1 MLIKWMFVMK
11 LIFNVIIL
19 MLVSM
24 NLLFAGKAV
33 KGGEDPSVTLSANV
47 TLDPSTGEKVFTN
60 QLMLAFKSTI
70 SLEESESFLNEQGFN
85 ILSSSPA
92 LNIYHVTFTNPEGS
106 LTKLLKIRD
115 NLRDNSN
122 VLYVYLHRS
131 LQSNHSTIKYL
142 KDTDVQ
148 RKGGIT
154 LSNANNYIKPKPK
167 TVNEVINRHQGALSS
182 CVERKRRLLKKYHG
196 SISFRVDISPSG
208 QVVQARITKS
218 SVRDKQLT
226 SCFLNKIRNWR
237 DFPTGSGRR
246 GNRTVNFSF
255 DF

>member
-1 MLIKWMFVMK
+1 MK

-33 KGGEDPSVTLSANV
+33 KSEENPSVTLSANV

-60 QLMLAFKSTI
+60 QLMLAFKNSI
-70 SLEESESFLNEQGFN
+70 SREESENILNEQGFKV
-85 ILSSSPA
+85 LSSSPA
-92 LNIYHVTFTNPEGS
+92 LNIYHVTFANPEGS

-115 NLRDNSN
+115 KLRNNSKI
-122 VLYVYLHRS
+122 LYVYLHRS
-131 LQSNHSTIKYL
+131 LLSNHSTINYL
-142 KDTDVQ
+142 KDANLQ

-154 LSNANNYIKPKPK
+154 FSNANNYIKPKPK
-167 TVNEVINRHQGALSS
+167 TINEVINRHQGALSS

-196 SISFRVDISPSG
+196 SISFRVDISSSG
-208 QVVQARITKS
+208 KVVQARITKS

-237 DFPTGSGRR
+237 DFPSNSGRR